1 MPNDGG
7 GNNAKTLG
15 IAVSYGARIVMNTV
29 RLLRVKCRAGQ
40 HDFIVQQAR
49 IGAEAVSVS
58 ELSLRSPRAEN
69 D

>member
-1 MPNDGG
+1 MPNRRG
-7 GNNAKTLG
+7 GNNAKILG
-15 IAVSYGARIVMNTV
+15 IAVSYGAIIAGNTV
-29 RLLRVKCRAGQ
+29 WLLRVKYRAEQ